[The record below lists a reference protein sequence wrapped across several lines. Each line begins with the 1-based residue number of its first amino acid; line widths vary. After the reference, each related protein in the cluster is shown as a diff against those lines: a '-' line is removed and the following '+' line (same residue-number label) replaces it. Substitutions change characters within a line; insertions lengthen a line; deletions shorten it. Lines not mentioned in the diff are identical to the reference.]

1 METKDPRNDFLH
13 DPALEEWLT
22 QQGEGPITDPVVL
35 LEDSWPEDELIDE
48 LVAALHDR
56 HG

>member
-1 METKDPRNDFLH
+1 METKDQRNDFLH
-13 DPALEEWLT
+13 DPTLEEWLT